1 MPRMRREGMRDIPME
16 IMRSVSK
23 NRVAW
28 WSPTGRA
35 ESVRGQGLR
44 LSPLHQT
51 LCSFVPSRPASRYRA
66 REQILYRFEL
76 LSSAAWSDGTIATKL
91 RRKGLMA

>member
-1 MPRMRREGMRDIPME
+1 MRREGMRDIPME
-16 IMRSVSK
+16 NLRSVSK

-44 LSPLHQT
+44 LSRLHQT
-51 LCSFVPSRPASRYRA
+51 LCSFVPSRPASRC
-66 REQILYRFEL
+66 REMEQVLYQVF
-76 LSSAAWSDGTIATKL
+76 AAQLNSLD
-91 RRKGLMA
+91 